1 MEILFRPVQTGLI
14 NDKYDNSSFLHK
26 HSSHLHVINFDQH
39 GLYGAPFVKYFLA
52 FFHTFTIVWCNYKN
66 ALNVMYFPMRYL
78 FYKGRPIG
86 LWSLSNWI
94 LIRIQ
99 FDKDLRP
106 CWSKLIT
113 CKWLECLCKKE
124 LLSYLSW
131 IYQTNESIQSGL
143 IKFHRISFFIS
154 FFQYPAT

>member
-1 MEILFRPVQTGLI
+1 MIHDSHTLPIITSRSPHRDVITLLKIKINQGITRKSKLTRELKNDQKLSVKVPMEILFRPVQTGLI

-86 LWSLSNWI
+86 LWSLSN
-94 LIRIQ
+94 
-99 FDKDLRP
+99 
-106 CWSKLIT
+106 
-113 CKWLECLCKKE
+113 
-124 LLSYLSW
+124 
-131 IYQTNESIQSGL
+131 
-143 IKFHRISFFIS
+143 
-154 FFQYPAT
+154 